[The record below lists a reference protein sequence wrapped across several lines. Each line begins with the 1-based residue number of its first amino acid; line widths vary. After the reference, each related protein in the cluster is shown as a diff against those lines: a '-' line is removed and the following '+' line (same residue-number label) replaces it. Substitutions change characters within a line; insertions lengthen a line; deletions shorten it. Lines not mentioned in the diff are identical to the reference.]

1 MISRLQWFTMRCAL
15 VACLAAPRAAAQQPS
30 SALATR
36 AALQSE
42 LARLEA
48 GGNRDHAAA
57 ALVRW
62 RLENGDFQQGDRI
75 VVRVDREAQLTD
87 TFTVNAAG
95 EIELPQLGPMPL
107 RGVLRSELHGRLQ
120 EHLARFLRQPVVQ
133 VRPLIR
139 LLVEGD
145 VVRPGFY
152 VAAPE
157 QPLADLITLAGGF
170 TQRAKPLGMRV
181 ERGSTVLWSSEP
193 LRQALGSGYSL
204 DRLNLR
210 AGDRV
215 FVPQRRSGESGWRI
229 AGLLLSLPF
238 AVYTLSQIH

>member
-95 EIELPQLGPMPL
+95 EIELPQLGPVPL
-107 RGVLRSELHGRLQ
+107 RGVLRSELRERLQ
-120 EHLARFLRQPVVQ
+120 DHLARFLRQPVVQ

-193 LRQALGSGYSL
+193 LRQALGSG
-204 DRLNLR
+204 
-210 AGDRV
+210 DRV
-215 FVPQRRSGESGWRI
+215 CVPQRRSGESGWRI

>member
-1 MISRLQWFTMRCAL
+1 
-15 VACLAAPRAAAQQPS
+15 
-30 SALATR
+30 
-36 AALQSE
+36 
-42 LARLEA
+42 
-48 GGNRDHAAA
+48 
-57 ALVRW
+57 
-62 RLENGDFQQGDRI
+62 
-75 VVRVDREAQLTD
+75 
-87 TFTVNAAG
+87 
-95 EIELPQLGPMPL
+95 IELRQVGAVAQ
-107 RGVLRSELHGRLQ
+107 RGALRSEPR
-120 EHLARFLRQPVVQ
+120 ERMRDRDARFVRQQVVQ
-133 VRPLIR
+133 VRQLIR

-152 VAAPE
+152 VAAPA

-170 TQRAKPLGMRV
+170 SQRAKPLGMRV

-229 AGLLLSLPF
+229 AGLLLS
-238 AVYTLSQIH
+238 